1 MTLSARAAGGWPATV
16 RGLYLVAMAMFLV
29 TVVIGILNGL
39 DLVDFNVPELRN
51 TLLTH
56 VHAGTL
62 GWISLGIIATTF
74 WLAREDDRRLA
85 WAFAIVVPIYVAAFY
100 SGNYPARAIT
110 GTVLLVA
117 IAWLFVW
124 AWRLAMA
131 RRSLPTLAVALGLT
145 TFTYGAVIGV
155 LLQVQGAI
163 GQTLFPANSDAIGAH
178 AATMTFGYLVLVAM
192 GFLEWRLKGTVGR
205 PTLGVIQVAAL
216 FLGSLILAVALLFL
230 DPQSVQAAGGLNLLC
245 ELVAVVLFVIRIW
258 PAALRT
264 SWLDAAPGRH
274 VHAAAIFVVVAMA
287 LFMYLVFK
295 FISAGDPSALPLGV
309 LVALDHTVFIGVIT
323 NLVFGSALAL
333 SADRADRWPWAGQ
346 VVFWVTNGGLVL
358 FAIGL
363 VVESAEVKRIGAP
376 IMGVGV
382 LIGLAVIALRLWSSS
397 LSGAAEDAVQV

>member
-1 MTLSARAAGGWPATV
+1 MIPWAGKP
-16 RGLYLVAMAMFLV
+16 
-29 TVVIGILNGL
+29 N
-39 DLVDFNVPELRN
+39 
-51 TLLTH
+51 
-56 VHAGTL
+56 
-62 GWISLGIIATTF
+62 
-74 WLAREDDRRLA
+74 RRRTPSRSPP
-85 WAFAIVVPIYVAAFY
+85 VYVAAFY

-117 IAWLFVW
+117 IVWLLVW

-155 LLQVQGAI
+155 LLQVQLAI
-163 GQTLFPANSDAIGAH
+163 GKTLFPANGDAIGAH

-205 PTLGVIQVAAL
+205 PMLGVIQIAAL

-245 ELVAVVLFVIRIW
+245 ELVAVVVFVVRIW

-264 SWLDAAPGRH
+264 NWLGAAPGRH

-323 NLVFGSALAL
+323 NLIFGSALAL

-346 VVFWVTNGGLVL
+346 VIFWVTNVGLVL

-363 VVESAEVKRIGAP
+363 VVELAEVKRIGAP

-397 LSGAAEDAVQV
+397 LSGAAEDAPVQA